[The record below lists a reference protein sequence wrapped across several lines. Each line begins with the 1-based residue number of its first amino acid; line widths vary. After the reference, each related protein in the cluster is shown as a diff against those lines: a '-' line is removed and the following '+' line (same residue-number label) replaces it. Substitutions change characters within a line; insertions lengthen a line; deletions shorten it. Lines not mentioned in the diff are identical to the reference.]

1 MNLYKYDFIKN
12 YSFPFVI
19 IILINSNYFFSLF
32 LLYIYIYIFFFFF
45 KILTDGFE
53 ILPNAFKFHLAL
65 EMSSWIG
72 ECLKQ
77 SNFVGNYICERGLC
91 ITWKVKYQKCHGLH
105 EKWDIKYFNLGMH
118 IWCMFG
124 FEGTYAVRVGN

>member
-19 IILINSNYFFSLF
+19 IILINSNYFLF
-32 LLYIYIYIFFFFF
+32 PLPSIYIYIYIYIYIIIIIFF

-65 EMSSWIG
+65 EMSS
-72 ECLKQ
+72 
-77 SNFVGNYICERGLC
+77 
-91 ITWKVKYQKCHGLH
+91 
-105 EKWDIKYFNLGMH
+105 
-118 IWCMFG
+118 
-124 FEGTYAVRVGN
+124 